1 MIDLSNQHCIA
12 FVGKVPSLTTTLLQ
26 TFDQVPDL
34 VVTSYAPYRRFAIQL
49 DDDGLDSLG
58 IYAGD
63 YLVFRE
69 QRWPTNELQIC
80 LITLGDEATVR
91 LIQHILDSE
100 VTLKVT
106 AEKILDLELAP
117 TDFCVIGV
125 LDGIVKESL
134 AEFIIR
140 HEREFDW
147 GC

>member
-1 MIDLSNQHCIA
+1 MSNQHCIA
-12 FVGKVPSLTTTLLQ
+12 FVGKVPSLTTTILQ
-26 TFDQVPDL
+26 TFDPVPDL

-140 HEREFDW
+140 EDREFDW